1 MARELHIEMKLS
13 VVFGRRLSSSKT
25 IVSGEA
31 PATDT
36 LKKANIPVY
45 RHAVASG
52 RLINNCS
59 AGNELYGSVC
69 CDVVWV
75 EGT

>member
-1 MARELHIEMKLS
+1 MARELHMEIKLS
-13 VVFGRRLSSSKT
+13 QVCGHCSLLRSNT

-59 AGNELYGSVC
+59 AGNEYGSCAVL
-69 CDVVWV
+69 
-75 EGT
+75 